1 MPRLPDLFVPNRDKM
16 REEYR
21 IAHAERLAEGKRNV
35 RLIGNPKGAEAVA
48 EVIEQIPGVKADL
61 RRARPND

>member
-16 REEYR
+16 LEEYR
-21 IAHAERLAEGKRNV
+21 IAHAERLAEGNV

>member
-21 IAHAERLAEGKRNV
+21 IAHAERRAEGGNV
-35 RLIGNPKGAEAVA
+35 RLIRNPKGAEAVA